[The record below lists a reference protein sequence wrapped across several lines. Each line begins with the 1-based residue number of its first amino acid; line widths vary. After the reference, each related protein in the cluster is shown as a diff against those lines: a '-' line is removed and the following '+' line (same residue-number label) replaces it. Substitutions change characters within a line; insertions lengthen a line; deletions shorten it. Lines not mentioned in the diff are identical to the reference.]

1 MDNFVTVWVVCVT
14 MFIDEDDKWP
24 EEYNEYFKT
33 EEAAKAHTEW
43 IEENG
48 GLAFYLERKL
58 DLSRK
63 GHLQIYNQAL

>member
-14 MFIDEDDKWP
+14 MFIDENDQWP
-24 EEYNEYFKT
+24 EEYNEYFRT
-33 EEAAKAHTEW
+33 EEAAKANTKY

-48 GLAFYLERKL
+48 GLAFYHERKL

-63 GHLQIYNQAL
+63 DHLQIYNRAL